1 MQTMTKTQIL
11 IKAIE
16 ISAKLTIA
24 TIRLSAQLVKWA
36 YRAYQASQQATSAAQ
51 GDSPTS
57 DSQPVESKYA
67 ISLEAARRSEI
78 QNLETLSQVHYRL
91 SQLVDEAQGQNAVVT
106 PRARKY
112 AITGAIIRNEPVHAY
127 TFTFLGLR
135 DGNTASETIEVYVSN
150 GGLL

>member
-1 MQTMTKTQIL
+1 MTKTQIL
-11 IKAIE
+11 IKTIE

-24 TIRLSAQLVKWA
+24 TLRVSWQLVKWT
-36 YRAYQASQQATSAAQ
+36 YRAYQDNQQATSAAQ
-51 GDSPTS
+51 GDSPTGAS
-57 DSQPVESKYA
+57 PVESKYA
-67 ISLEAARRSEI
+67 ISLETARRSET

-91 SQLVDEAQGQNAVVT
+91 SQLVDEAQGKNAVIT
-106 PRARKY
+106 SRAHKY

-135 DGNTASETIEVYVSN
+135 NGNTASETIEVYVSN